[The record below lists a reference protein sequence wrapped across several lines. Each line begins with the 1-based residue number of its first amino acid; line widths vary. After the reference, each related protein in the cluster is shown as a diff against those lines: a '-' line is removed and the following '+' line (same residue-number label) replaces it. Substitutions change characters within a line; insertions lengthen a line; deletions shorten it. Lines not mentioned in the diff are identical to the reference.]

1 MSCAVARAAIAP
13 AAAALLALGAAGCG
27 DNLDD
32 PPALQPADTL
42 VVVAHFDDDTIFMQ
56 PELHTAV
63 ASGSVTTVYVS
74 SGDQV
79 RGGAAAAHSFM
90 AARMGYSSVT
100 GSHDWNCGYLW
111 LAGSPVYHC
120 RLRDWPVSMIA
131 LGTADGGVYG
141 ERPASPLHLIE
152 GRVSD
157 IPILGLVEGRATVDS
172 IVASLSAIID
182 ATRPAQIHAL
192 ELAGTHDHDHSGH
205 LLSAAF
211 AFWAAA
217 VSRYAGPIR
226 WHRGY
231 NVYPDDEH
239 PDDVHNEPIDLS
251 DADYAAVKPMLG
263 AFEACFS
270 RCGPCGT
277 SCPTF
282 NPLHDNY
289 LQRQY
294 SSTRSTAEVS
304 GRLALDSG
312 TCLSAA
318 GGGVALADCA
328 AGATVHLD
336 PGGHLAI
343 GDACLTSGAGNDDP
357 IALAP
362 CQDTP
367 AQYWVLDS
375 DGLIWNGRPPEP
387 VACGTDL
394 TGCLSQEPCCMNYDH
409 VRCLGPGAT
418 PGAPLAAPVCGKL
431 LQPHWRLLADGAA
444 P

>member
-1 MSCAVARAAIAP
+1 MNRGWIALAAVGMLAP
-13 AAAALLALGAAGCG
+13 GAGCG

-32 PPALQPADTL
+32 PPALEPADTL
-42 VVVAHFDDDTIFMQ
+42 VIAAHFDDDTIFMQ

-63 ASGSVTTVYVS
+63 SSGSVTTVYVW
-74 SGDQV
+74 SGDPA
-79 RGGAAAAHSFM
+79 RGGARAAHSFM

-100 GSHDWNCGYLW
+100 GSHDWNCGYIS
-111 LAGSPVYHC
+111 LAGSPAYHC

-131 LGTADGGVYG
+131 LNTADGGVYG
-141 ERPASPLHLIE
+141 ELHNSPLHLIE
-152 GRVSD
+152 GRIPS
-157 IPILGLVEGRATVDS
+157 IPILGKIERSATVDS
-172 IVASLSAIID
+172 IVASLSAIVD
-182 ATRPAQIHAL
+182 ATRPVQIHAL
-192 ELAGTHDHDHSGH
+192 DLAGTHDHDHSGH
-205 LLSAAF
+205 MLSSAF

-231 NVYPDDEH
+231 NVYLDDEH
-239 PDDVHNEPIDLS
+239 PDDVRNEPVTLS

-277 SCPTF
+277 SCKTF

-289 LQRQY
+289 LKRQY
-294 SSTRSTAEVS
+294 SSTRSVADAR
-304 GRLALDSG
+304 GRLALDAG
-312 TCLSAA
+312 TCLSVAA
-318 GGGVALADCA
+318 GGGVVLGDCA
-328 AGATVHLD
+328 AAATVHLD
-336 PGGHLAI
+336 SGGHLAI
-343 GDACLTSGAGNDDP
+343 GDACLASGAGNDDP

-367 AQYWVLDS
+367 PQYWVLDS

-387 VACGTDL
+387 VACGADV
-394 TGCLSQEPCCMNYDH
+394 TGCQSQEPCCMSYDH
-409 VRCLGPGAT
+409 VRCLGPGAM
-418 PGAPLAAPVCGKL
+418 PGAPLGAPVCGRT
-431 LQPHWRLLADGAA
+431 LQPHWRFLADAA

>member
-1 MSCAVARAAIAP
+1 MNRGAIAL
-13 AAAALLALGAAGCG
+13 AAVGLVAPGAAGCG

-42 VVVAHFDDDTIFMQ
+42 VIVAHSDDDTIFMQ

-74 SGDQV
+74 SGDPV

-90 AARMGYSSVT
+90 AARMGFSSVT
-100 GSHDWNCGYLW
+100 GSHDWNCGYIW
-111 LAGSPVYHC
+111 LAGSPAYHC

-131 LGTADGGVYG
+131 LNTADGGVYG
-141 ERPASPLHLIE
+141 EFHNSPLHLIE
-152 GRVSD
+152 GRVPD
-157 IPILGLVEGRATVDS
+157 IPILGTIESRATVDS
-172 IVASLSAIID
+172 IIASLSAILD
-182 ATRPAQIHAL
+182 ATRPVQIHAL
-192 ELAGTHDHDHSGH
+192 DLAATHEHDHSGH
-205 LLSAAF
+205 LLSSAF
-211 AFWAAA
+211 ALWAAA
-217 VSRYAGPIR
+217 SSRYAGPIR

-231 NVYPDDEH
+231 NVYAGMNP
-239 PDDVHNEPIDLS
+239 PPVTLS
-251 DADYAAVKPMLG
+251 DADYATVKPMVG

-289 LQRQY
+289 LRRQY
-294 SSTRSTAEVS
+294 SSTRAVADAR
-304 GRLALDSG
+304 GRLALDAG
-312 TCLSAA
+312 TCLAATA

-328 AGATVHLD
+328 TAATVHLD

-387 VACGTDL
+387 VACGADVA
-394 TGCLSQEPCCMNYDH
+394 GCLSQIPCCMSYDH

-418 PGAPLAAPVCGKL
+418 PGAALGAPVCGKT
-431 LQPHWRLLADGAA
+431 LQPHWRFLADGAT

>member
-1 MSCAVARAAIAP
+1 MNRGAVALAAVAP
-13 AAAALLALGAAGCG
+13 AAAGLLVLGAAGCG
-27 DNLDD
+27 DNLGD

-74 SGDQV
+74 SGDPV
-79 RGGAAAAHSFM
+79 RGGARAAHSFM

-100 GSHDWNCGYLW
+100 GSRDWNCGYIW
-111 LAGSPVYHC
+111 LAGSPAYHC

-131 LGTADGGVYG
+131 LNTADGGVYG
-141 ERPASPLHLIE
+141 EFPHSPLHLIE
-152 GRVSD
+152 GRVPS
-157 IPILGLVEGRATVDS
+157 IPILGTIESSATVDS
-172 IVASLSAIID
+172 IVASLSVIVD

-192 ELAGTHDHDHSGH
+192 DLAGSHRHDHSGH
-205 LLSAAF
+205 MLSSAF

-217 VSRYAGPIR
+217 ASRYAGPIR

-231 NVYPDDEH
+231 NVCLDPDTDC
-239 PDDVHNEPIDLS
+239 EPITLS
-251 DADYAAVKPMLG
+251 DADYATVKPMLG

-270 RCGPCGT
+270 GCGPCGT

-282 NPLHDNY
+282 NPTHDNY
-289 LQRQY
+289 VQRQY
-294 SSTRSTAEVS
+294 SWNRSPAEAR
-304 GRLALDSG
+304 GRLALDAG
-312 TCLSAA
+312 TCLSVAA
-318 GGGVALADCA
+318 GGGVVLADCA
-328 AGATVHLD
+328 TAAIVHLD
-336 PGGHLAI
+336 PAGHLAI
-343 GDACLTSGAGNDDP
+343 GDACLASGAGNDDP
-357 IALAP
+357 IALVA

-387 VACGTDL
+387 VACGVDAAR
-394 TGCLSQEPCCMNYDH
+394 CLSQEPCCMNYDH

-418 PGAPLAAPVCGKL
+418 PGAPPGAPVCGSM
-431 LQPHWRLLADGAA
+431 LQPHWRFLADGAT

>member
-1 MSCAVARAAIAP
+1 MKRAVERAAVAP
-13 AAAALLALGAAGCG
+13 AAVALLALGAAGCG

-42 VVVAHFDDDTIFMQ
+42 MIVAHFDDDTIFMQ

-79 RGGAAAAHSFM
+79 RGGANAAHSFM

-100 GSHDWNCGYLW
+100 GSHDWNCGYIW
-111 LAGSPVYHC
+111 LAGSPAYHC

-131 LGTADGGVYG
+131 LNTADGGVYG
-141 ERPASPLHLIE
+141 ELSRSPLHLVE
-152 GRVSD
+152 GRIPE
-157 IPILGLVEGRATVDS
+157 IPILGTIESSATVDS
-172 IVASLSAIID
+172 IVASLSTIID
-182 ATRPAQIHAL
+182 ATRPVQIHAL
-192 ELAGTHDHDHSGH
+192 DLAATHQHDHSGH

-231 NVYPDDEH
+231 NVYPDAEH
-239 PDDVHNEPIDLS
+239 PDDVQNEPIDLS
-251 DADYAAVKPMLG
+251 DADYATIKPMLG

-282 NPLHDNY
+282 DPLHDNY
-289 LQRQY
+289 VRRQY
-294 SSTRSTAEVS
+294 SSTRSAADAR
-304 GRLALDSG
+304 GRLALDAG
-312 TCLSAA
+312 TCLSVA
-318 GGGVALADCA
+318 GGGVVLGDCA
-328 AGATVHLD
+328 AAATVHLD

-357 IALAP
+357 IALVP
-362 CQDTP
+362 CQDMP

-409 VRCLGPGAT
+409 VRCLGPGPT
-418 PGAPLAAPVCGKL
+418 PDAPLAAPVCGQL
-431 LQPHWRLLADGAA
+431 LQPHWRFVTDGAT

>member
-1 MSCAVARAAIAP
+1 MNRAVALGAVAV
-13 AAAALLALGAAGCG
+13 LAVGAAGCG

-56 PELHTAV
+56 PELHTAI

-74 SGDQV
+74 SGDPV
-79 RGGAAAAHSFM
+79 LGGARAAHSFM

-100 GSHDWNCGYLW
+100 GSHDWNCGYIW
-111 LAGSPVYHC
+111 LAGSPAYHC

-131 LGTADGGVYG
+131 LNTADGGVYG
-141 ERPASPLHLIE
+141 ERHLSSLHLIE
-152 GRVSD
+152 GRIPD

-172 IVASLSAIID
+172 IVASLSAILD

-192 ELAGTHDHDHSGH
+192 DLAGTHDHDHSGH
-205 LLSAAF
+205 ILSAAF
-211 AFWAAA
+211 SLWAAA

-231 NVYPDDEH
+231 NVYPDEEH
-239 PDDVHNEPIDLS
+239 PDDPRNLPVTLS
-251 DADYAAVKPMLG
+251 GADYATVRPMLG

-294 SSTRSTAEVS
+294 SSTRSVADAR
-304 GRLALDSG
+304 GRLALDAG
-312 TCLSAA
+312 TCLSVSA
-318 GGGVALADCA
+318 GGVVLADCA
-328 AGATVHLD
+328 AAATVQLD
-336 PGGHLAI
+336 PGGHLAV

-375 DGLIWNGRPPEP
+375 DGLIWNGQPPEP
-387 VACGTDL
+387 VACGTSVA
-394 TGCLSQEPCCMNYDH
+394 GCQSQEPCCMSYDH

-418 PGAPLAAPVCGKL
+418 PGAPLGAPVCGKQ
-431 LQPHWRLLADGAA
+431 LQPHWRFLADGAT

>member
-1 MSCAVARAAIAP
+1 MNRAVAPVAVAV
-13 AAAALLALGAAGCG
+13 LALGAAGCG

-56 PELHTAV
+56 PELHTAI

-74 SGDQV
+74 SGDPV

-100 GSHDWNCGYLW
+100 GSHDWNCGYIW
-111 LAGSPVYHC
+111 LAGSPAYHC

-131 LGTADGGVYG
+131 LDTADGGVYG
-141 ERPASPLHLIE
+141 EFHASPLHLIE

-157 IPILGLVEGRATVDS
+157 IPILGKIEGSATADS
-172 IVASLSAIID
+172 IVASLAAILD
-182 ATRPAQIHAL
+182 ATRPVQIHAL
-192 ELAGTHDHDHSGH
+192 DLAATHGHDHSGH
-205 LLSAAF
+205 LLSSAF
-211 AFWAAA
+211 ALWAAA
-217 VSRYAGPIR
+217 TLRYAGPIR

-231 NVYPDDEH
+231 NVNAGMP
-239 PDDVHNEPIDLS
+239 PPPVTLS
-251 DADYAAVKPMLG
+251 DADYATVKPMVG

-277 SCPTF
+277 SCPAF
-282 NPLHDNY
+282 NPLHKDY

-294 SSTRSTAEVS
+294 SSTRSLDDAR
-304 GRLALDSG
+304 GRLALDAG
-312 TCLSAA
+312 TCLSVAA
-318 GGGVALADCA
+318 GGGVELGDCA
-328 AGATVHLD
+328 AAATVHLD

-387 VACGTDL
+387 VACTVDPA
-394 TGCLSQEPCCMNYDH
+394 TCLSQEPCCMNYDH
-409 VRCLGPGAT
+409 VRCLGPGAM
-418 PGAPLAAPVCGKL
+418 PGAALGAPVCGQM
-431 LQPHWRLLADGAA
+431 LQPHWRFLADGAT

>member
-1 MSCAVARAAIAP
+1 MNRSV
-13 AAAALLALGAAGCG
+13 LMVGLVALGAAGCG

-56 PELHTAV
+56 PELHTAI
-63 ASGSVTTVYVS
+63 ASGSLTTVYVS
-74 SGDQV
+74 SGDPV
-79 RGGAAAAHSFM
+79 RGGARAAHSFM

-100 GSHDWNCGYLW
+100 GSHDWNCGYIW
-111 LAGSPVYHC
+111 LAGSPAYHC

-131 LGTADGGVYG
+131 LNTADGGIYG
-141 ERPASPLHLIE
+141 EFHSSPLHLIE
-152 GRVSD
+152 GRVPD
-157 IPILGLVEGRATVDS
+157 IPILGRIEGRATVDS
-172 IVASLSAIID
+172 IVASLTTIID

-192 ELAGTHDHDHSGH
+192 DLAGTHDHDHSGH
-205 LLSAAF
+205 MLSSAF
-211 AFWAAA
+211 ALWAAA

-231 NVYPDDEH
+231 NVYFDDEH
-239 PDDVHNEPIDLS
+239 SEPVTLS
-251 DADYAAVKPMLG
+251 DAEYATVKPMLG

-289 LQRQY
+289 LRRQY
-294 SSTRSTAEVS
+294 SWTRSVADS
-304 GRLALDSG
+304 RGRLALDAG
-312 TCLSAA
+312 TCLSVAA
-318 GGGVALADCA
+318 GGGVVLADCA
-328 AGATVHLD
+328 TAATVQLD

-343 GDACLTSGAGNDDP
+343 GNACLTSGAGNDDP

-394 TGCLSQEPCCMNYDH
+394 TGCVTQEPCCMNFDH

-418 PGAPLAAPVCGKL
+418 PGAPPAAPVCGKL
-431 LQPHWRLLADGAA
+431 LQPHWRFLADGAT